1 MPPRSSLTFAVF
13 LAIISVPAHSE
24 SKPVSLET
32 VKVTGFPFR
41 YQADETSTAM
51 KTETAAIDVPQ
62 ALSVVTEQQIKDQ
75 AMVGMADVV
84 RYVPGANMAQ
94 GEGHRDAP
102 VLRGNLSTS
111 DFFTNGIRDDA
122 QYYRDLYNVSQVE
135 ILKGPN
141 ALIFGRG
148 GSGGVI
154 NRVIKEAD
162 GIARNDFLL
171 RAGTDAFYRAQA
183 DVGEA
188 ASDNLAYRVNALYED
203 SGSFRDGVDTELAG
217 LTPGIAFGI
226 GQNSRMVL
234 SAELYRDRRT
244 VDRGI
249 PSFQGRALQT
259 RRSLFFGDAENSNAS
274 TDIGSLEVLFEAEY
288 GDSLLIN
295 RARIAHYDKF
305 YQNIFPGKVNAD
317 ASLVSISA
325 YNNETTRSNVFNQ
338 TDFVTELSSGKTSHR
353 LLMGLEI
360 GLQETANYRETGY
373 FGALGST
380 QSTEWVSVDNPK
392 PTLPIRFRQSA
403 TDADAE
409 SEAVNAA
416 LYIQDQMQFGE
427 HWQLVLGLRMNWF
440 DLDYD
445 NYRNGTRTSED
456 FNALTPRAGLIFN
469 PVDSVSVY
477 TAYTE
482 SYVPRAGEQLASLT
496 PGNANLD
503 PESFDNTEL
512 GVKWQISEG
521 LFTSLAVYRL
531 NRGNIAVNDPANPG
545 QFLLIDAQRNQGVE
559 WEITG
564 NITENLQILAGYA
577 YQDASFTRDISS
589 TVTEGTVLPLVP
601 EHSGY
606 VWGLWN
612 ITPKWGVGLGLN
624 SQTRVFTSTSNDVQ
638 LPGFTRFDGA
648 VYFNQSES
656 VEWQINIENLTD
668 RRYFSSAHN
677 DNNISV
683 GAPRTV
689 FLSANLSF

>member
-1 MPPRSSLTFAVF
+1 MPAQ
-13 LAIISVPAHSE
+13 SE
-24 SKPVSLET
+24 SKPTSLQPVT
-32 VKVTGFPFR
+32 VTGFPFR
-41 YQADETSTAM
+41 YQPDDTSTAM

-122 QYYRDLYNVSQVE
+122 QYFRDLYNVSQVE

-148 GSGGVI
+148 GTGGII

-162 GIARNDFLL
+162 GITRNDFLL

-188 ASDNLAYRVNALYED
+188 SSDNLAYRFNALYED
-203 SGSFRDGVDTELAG
+203 SGSFRDGVNTELAG

-226 GQNSRMVL
+226 GENSRMVIG
-234 SAELYRDRRT
+234 AELYRDRRT

-249 PSFQGRALQT
+249 PSFQGRPLQT
-259 RRSLFFGDAENSNAS
+259 QRSLFFGDAADSNAS
-274 TDIGSLEVLFEAEY
+274 TDIVSLDVLFE
-288 GDSLLIN
+288 GDYDDALLSN
-295 RARIAHYDKF
+295 RTRIADYDKF
-305 YQNIFPGKVNAD
+305 YQNIYPGRVNAD
-317 ASLVSISA
+317 ASLVSLSA
-325 YNNETTRSNVFNQ
+325 YNNRTTRNNWFNQ
-338 TDFVTELSSGKTSHR
+338 TDYVTELAYGNTSHR

-360 GLQETANYRETGY
+360 GMQETTNFRETGF
-373 FGALGST
+373 FGAPGST
-380 QSTEWVSVDNPK
+380 QTTEWVSVDDPQ

-403 TDADAE
+403 TDADAS
-409 SEAVNAA
+409 SEAMNSA
-416 LYIQDQMQFGE
+416 LYIQDQMRFGE
-427 HWQLVLGLRMNWF
+427 HWQLVLGLRMDWF

-445 NYRNGTRTSED
+445 NYRNNTRTSED

-469 PVDSVSVY
+469 PVDTVSVY
-477 TAYTE
+477 AAYTE

-503 PESFDNTEL
+503 PESFDNTEV
-512 GVKWQISEG
+512 GAKWQISEG
-521 LFTSLAVYRL
+521 LFTSLAVYWL

-545 QFLLIDAQRNQGVE
+545 QFLLIDAQRNQGLE

-564 NITENLQILAGYA
+564 NITETLQILAGYA

-589 TVTEGTVLPLVP
+589 TVTQGTVLPLVP

-612 ITPKWGVGLGLN
+612 ITPRWGIGLGLN
-624 SQTRVFTSTSNDVQ
+624 SQTEVFTSTTNDVV

-648 VYFNQSES
+648 VYFNQSET
-656 VEWQINIENLTD
+656 VEWQINIENITD
-668 RRYFSSAHN
+668 RHYFSTAHN

-683 GAPRTV
+683 GTPRAV